1 MVIVEFI
8 SNWIIGFISDFGY
21 LGIFF
26 LMLIE
31 SANIP
36 MPSEVTMPF
45 AGYLVYQGQFSFL
58 GITLAGTLGNLAGS
72 ILSYYLGDALGRP
85 ILLQYGKYFLIPRK
99 KFEQAENWFK
109 KYGHEAVFIG
119 RLLPV
124 VRTFISLPAGIAR
137 IPRLPFLIYSFIGSF
152 IWTYILAYF
161 GMKLGENWDT
171 LRDKLHGF
179 DTVII
184 ILILVGGVWWVYRH
198 FKHVSTSVD
207 GNS

>member
-72 ILSYYLGDALGRP
+72 ILSYYLGDALGSP

-99 KFEQAENWFK
+99 KFEQ
-109 KYGHEAVFIG
+109 
-119 RLLPV
+119 
-124 VRTFISLPAGIAR
+124 
-137 IPRLPFLIYSFIGSF
+137 
-152 IWTYILAYF
+152 
-161 GMKLGENWDT
+161 
-171 LRDKLHGF
+171 
-179 DTVII
+179 
-184 ILILVGGVWWVYRH
+184 
-198 FKHVSTSVD
+198 
-207 GNS
+207 

>member
-124 VRTFISLPAGIAR
+124 VRTFISLPAGIAEMDMKK
-137 IPRLPFLIYSFIGSF
+137 FVIYTFIGSL
-152 IWTYILAYF
+152 IWSAFLAY
-161 GMKLGENWDT
+161 LGIWLGPNWNSIIAFFEKIEIAVIIAFVIFVIWYVKH
-171 LRDKLHGF
+171 LRD
-179 DTVII
+179 
-184 ILILVGGVWWVYRH
+184 
-198 FKHVSTSVD
+198 
-207 GNS
+207 